1 MKQKLH
7 IPPQGIAAIVASVE
21 SRWNVTLAPARMIR
35 HANP

>member
-7 IPPQGIAAIVASVE
+7 IPPQSIAAIVTSVE
-21 SRWNVTLAPARMIR
+21 SRWNVTLAPARTIR